1 MNPILPMLEP
11 DMNYPKKNKW
21 IDRAD
26 PDEKSDFL
34 LIVYYRSCSKNTQTR
49 SVENN
54 TVPLALSSLRYKMPR
69 VFRVFVHFVNLYINM
84 PKTQP
89 PPHILVLIYAVG
101 GCACV

>member
-34 LIVYYRSCSKNTQTR
+34 LIV
-49 SVENN
+49 
-54 TVPLALSSLRYKMPR
+54 
-69 VFRVFVHFVNLYINM
+69 
-84 PKTQP
+84 
-89 PPHILVLIYAVG
+89 
-101 GCACV
+101 